1 MRSSRLVRGI
11 VVNETSEGETG
22 YYASRGPRR
31 TRRTALEKEG
41 QRRQQGDAA
50 QLWQENSRAFARIE
64 DDADKA

>member
-1 MRSSRLVRGI
+1 
-11 VVNETSEGETG
+11 
-22 YYASRGPRR
+22 
-31 TRRTALEKEG
+31 LEKEG